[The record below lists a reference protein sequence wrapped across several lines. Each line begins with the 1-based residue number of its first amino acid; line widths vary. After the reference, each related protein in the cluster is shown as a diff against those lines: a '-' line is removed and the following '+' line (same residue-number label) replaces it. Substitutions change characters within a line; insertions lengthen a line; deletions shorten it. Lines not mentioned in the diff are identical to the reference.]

1 MTTDKELEMLI
12 SWFKFAIC
20 ELTKS
25 GLWLVSFLAVLTR
38 VALVEMKVILIHG
51 MKVQDRVHAMMLSS
65 YKIFFSIF
73 LGFIVP
79 LLLNIVG

>member
-1 MTTDKELEMLI
+1 MLI

-65 YKIFFSIF
+65 YWNTYNTYIYFPNLVCLCYST
-73 LGFIVP
+73 
-79 LLLNIVG
+79 